1 MSTWPLDV
9 TVSCTLQWHCVCA
22 AAVLRDSL
30 AIPRIC
36 YLGKTL
42 LLKFWLGCQA
52 DDCWPP
58 AFLISLLG

>member
-36 YLGKTL
+36 YPGKNL
-42 LLKFWLGCQA
+42 LLEFWLGCQP
-52 DDCWPP
+52 DDCGPP